1 MNTRTIKLI
10 QASPY
15 LAVLH
20 AHRNFTKA
28 AEVLGVHQTAVSHRM
43 RALEDMLGFKLF
55 ERTTRSLSFT
65 LAGEIL
71 CSAAHNSTSEMERAL
86 ARVITVRESNT
97 IRVSVPPSLAMKWMV
112 PMMGRAKA
120 AGIEISVQAE
130 SRLVDFTRGEA
141 DVSVRYGLG
150 PYAGVR
156 TLSLG
161 TSYMQPLASP
171 GYIKEN
177 GIDPEKPWAKPLDML
192 IDEVTEMD
200 HVPFGWKQLQEA
212 DVRWAK
218 NASSI
223 SRFDRTDLAL
233 QGAIN
238 GLGVALGRSMLYETD
253 VKNGFLI
260 PLGPA
265 YRVEPSDWL
274 VCSYEFATSE
284 KYKAFAKWL
293 VDEVANTHKILAEH
307 GSP

>member
-1 MNTRTIKLI
+1 MNSRTIKLI

-20 AHRNFTKA
+20 EHRNFTKA

-55 ERTTRSLSFT
+55 ERTTRSLTFT
-65 LAGEIL
+65 LAGQIL

-86 ARVITVRESNT
+86 ASVIIARESKT

-112 PMMGRAKA
+112 PIMGKAKA
-120 AGIEISVQAE
+120 AGIDISVLAE
-130 SRLVDFTRGEA
+130 TRLVDFTKGEA
-141 DVSVRYGLG
+141 DVSIRYGLG
-150 PYAGVR
+150 PYTGLR

-161 TSYMQPLASP
+161 QSYMQPLASP

-177 GIDPEKPWAKPLDML
+177 DIDPQKPWAKPLDL
-192 IDEVTEMD
+192 LVDEVTEMD
-200 HVPFGWKQLQEA
+200 NVAFGWKQLQEA
-212 DVRWAK
+212 DQRWAK

-253 VKNGFLI
+253 IKNGFLI

-265 YRVEPSDWL
+265 YPVAPSDWI
-274 VCSYEFATSE
+274 VSSYEFAASE
-284 KYKAFAKWL
+284 KYKAFTAWVKK
-293 VDEVANTHKILAEH
+293 EMANTRDILAAQ
-307 GSP
+307 G